1 MKKRMS
7 VLLALLATPVLAQN
21 FVQQQVQLQH
31 PANGDMV
38 LMPKAKVLLQSGHS
52 DTQRWLSWVDLTT
65 QQASLLGLPAHAQFF
80 QQASLAGQASE
91 SLVLL
96 GTEGISRY
104 DAASQSWS
112 RLINTESLYRAVD
125 QKRLP
130 SLDFV
135 LDVNKDGLSDFL
147 IPDFQAYHLYLQQ
160 TDGSFNRFSLPVQS
174 RVQVFQAEPDYRS
187 KKPYQLDVNQD
198 GLIDIAFQ
206 QDDQLLVYLQQPAGF
221 STEPKLVDLQLGL
234 TPDNQ
239 AELRGGDGRSF
250 QGLQLRRLFD
260 MKDLN
265 ADGLADI
272 VVRQEQ
278 FQDAVEQ
285 SYSYRVHYA
294 VAGAQR
300 LSWPAEPGGLIN
312 TKGIQS
318 EPLFIDL
325 NGDQK
330 LDFYTPAAE
339 FGIGKLVRALLAGTA
354 GLELQFF
361 PQLAS
366 GQFPSRPVYR
376 QDATAQ
382 VSIGN
387 GQINLPVLKV
397 LSSANAPALLLIGD
411 EDHLKIYASAKE
423 KLFSSKSVQIK
434 QAVPLNGMTAEALD
448 LDQNGKMD
456 LVLPFTHLDPPEV
469 RNKLHFLL
477 QQ

>member
-1 MKKRMS
+1 MNKVVS
-7 VLLALLATPVLAQN
+7 LLLMLCSSSALAVS

-38 LMPKAKVLLQSGHS
+38 LMPKAGVLLQSGHS
-52 DTQRWLSWVDLTT
+52 DTQRWLSWVDLSNRQVT
-65 QQASLLGLPAHAQFF
+65 LLGLPAHVQFF

-91 SLVLL
+91 SLVVL
-96 GTEGISRY
+96 GSEGVSRY
-104 DAASQSWS
+104 DATSQSWS

-135 LDVNKDGLSDFL
+135 QDVNKDGLSDFL

-160 TDGSFNRFSLPVQS
+160 ADGSFNRFSLPVQS
-174 RVQVFQAEPDYRS
+174 RMSVFQAEPDYRS
-187 KKPYQLDVNQD
+187 KKPYQLDLDQN
-198 GLIDIAFQ
+198 GLTDIAFQ
-206 QDDQLLVYLQQPAGF
+206 QDDQLLVYMQQAGGF
-221 STEPKLVDLQLGL
+221 STEPKRVDLQLGL

-250 QGLQLRRLFD
+250 QGLQIRRLFD
-260 MKDLN
+260 IKDLN
-265 ADGLADI
+265 ADGLADL

-294 VAGAQR
+294 VAGVQG
-300 LSWPAEPGGLIN
+300 LSWPAEPGGLIH

-318 EPLFIDL
+318 EPLFVDL

-361 PQLAS
+361 PQLTS
-366 GQFPSRPVYR
+366 GQYPVKPVYR

-382 VSIGN
+382 VSIGSA
-387 GQINLPVLKV
+387 QVNLPVLKV
-397 LSSANAPALLLIGD
+397 LSSATVPALLLIGD

-423 KLFSSKSVQIK
+423 KLFSSKSVRLK

-456 LVLPFTHLDPPEV
+456 LVLPFTHQDPAEV
-469 RNKLHFLL
+469 RNQLHFLL